1 VRFLSWIPPTTF
13 GSGPHFRPRGGIHN
27 SRRGRLALLT
37 ALLISAGLVGC
48 TSPPRPDATSSVLG
62 IRMPLSDGFFSGTA
76 WLPDGRLAL
85 AVETS
90 QSYTAEVWLSDPA
103 RSSVQRLALPVDP
116 ACRFTQYQYPVALAD
131 GRLAL
136 TKGCEQVGGD
146 PRVGY
151 SSVVAYDFKDET
163 ITELASLGG
172 RMALKGSSWGSDA
185 SRGVGAQSS
194 GVCAGIAWLT
204 RSGPQGIPAT
214 LGDGAKRSRLDDW
227 LREPATA
234 SCANQ
239 VRADCPVWQPGGQAV
254 AFFGSPAAVGVEGQ
268 ARLDV
273 PWQLYLLD
281 SQTLRVTRAVG
292 DIHGSCLGMS
302 WSRDGRWLAFAGTV
316 GQTEGIWLYS
326 PAGKA
331 LRLVSA
337 THPSFPDWSADGH
350 MVVAIE
356 QPTLQYPPKNR
367 LIVADVSRIT
377 HL

>member
-1 VRFLSWIPPTTF
+1 L
-13 GSGPHFRPRGGIHN
+13 RGGIWL
-27 SRRGRLALLT
+27 SRGGRLALLQ
-37 ALLISAGLVGC
+37 ALLISTGLLGC

-90 QSYTAEVWLSDPA
+90 QSYTAEIWLSDPA
-103 RSSVQRLALPVDP
+103 GSSLERLALPVDP

-151 SSVVAYDFKDET
+151 LLVVAYDFKDGA

-172 RMALKGSSWGSDA
+172 RMALKASSWNSDA

-204 RSGPQGIPAT
+204 RSGPEGIAAT

-227 LREPATA
+227 LREPSTA

-239 VRADCPVWQPGGQAV
+239 VRADCPVWQPGEQVV
-254 AFFGSPAAVGVEGQ
+254 AFFGSPASIGVEGQ
-268 ARLDV
+268 ARLDI

-281 SQTLRVTRAVG
+281 SRSLRVTRVVD
-292 DIHGSCLGMS
+292 DIRGSCLGMS

-326 PAGKA
+326 PAGKI

-350 MVVAIE
+350 KLVAIE
-356 QPTLQYPPKNR
+356 QPTLQYPTKNR